1 MSDAPEIQK
10 GLLRHSIFMFVATQ
24 AANIANLLFQMVTGR
39 RLPTEEYGVLAAML
53 SIYLVMSTPMDA
65 LRTAMAHFTT
75 RAMRT
80 GDTGM
85 IRWIVKSWCWKLL
98 ALTTG
103 LVAVGYF
110 GQDFAAEFFQLNSGL
125 PFLFVCCLIAGT
137 FFLLLFSG
145 VFQGM
150 QNFYWM
156 SASMH
161 TWTFFR
167 LGLVLFF
174 LAFAPTAIS
183 GLVAHGLATLL
194 GIMLSLVGL
203 QVLTRNGVSACPAT
217 GIGGFFVRSLL
228 MLGSYAV
235 LMNADL
241 IFVKHYFSPEQA
253 GEFARAA
260 TIGRSVIFLPMPI
273 ALVMFPKV
281 ITSGPSTR
289 DSRITLLKAL
299 GLVALLI
306 GSAVAVTVAMPWL
319 PLWIIYGIRDPD
331 AEMVNLL
338 ILVVGAMAP
347 LSLTFLLMNYEIA
360 QHRFSMTALLMI
372 CAVCYITGVVL
383 WNDTVLHVVY
393 VLAAVSTVSAVGFS
407 ASIVWRAGRRRQ
419 TEQQPD
425 PIESGD

>member
-1 MSDAPEIQK
+1 MSDEPDIQK

-24 AANIANLLFQMVTGR
+24 AANVANLVFQMVTGR
-39 RLPTEEYGVLAAML
+39 QLPTEEYGVLAAML

-80 GDTGM
+80 GDTGV
-85 IRWIVKSWCWKLL
+85 IRWIVKSWSWKLL
-98 ALTTG
+98 VLAG
-103 LVAVGYF
+103 VLVGVGYF
-110 GQDFAAEFFQLNSGL
+110 GQDFAADFFQLNSGL
-125 PFLFVCCLIAGT
+125 PFLFVCCLISGT
-137 FFLLLFSG
+137 FLLLLYSG

-161 TWTFFR
+161 VWTFLR
-167 LGLVLFF
+167 LGLVIIFMT
-174 LAFAPTAIS
+174 FAPTAIS
-183 GLVAHGLATLL
+183 GLAAHGLATLL
-194 GIMLSLVGL
+194 GILLSLVGL
-203 QVLTRNGVSACPAT
+203 HILTRNNSATRPPS
-217 GIGGFFVRSLL
+217 GIGVFFIRSLF

-241 IFVKHYFSPEQA
+241 IFVKHYFTPEEA
-253 GEFARAA
+253 GVFARAA

-299 GLVALLI
+299 GLVVLLI
-306 GSAVAVTVAMPWL
+306 GSAVGVTIAAPWL
-319 PLWIIYGIRDPD
+319 PLWIIYGIRNPD

-338 ILVVGAMAP
+338 IMVVCAMAP

-383 WNDTVLHVVY
+383 WNDTMLHVVY
-393 VLAAVSTVSAVGFS
+393 VLAAVSVVSAVGFS
-407 ASIVWRAGRRRQ
+407 ASIIWRAGKRHHA
-419 TEQQPD
+419 EQHKD
-425 PIESGD
+425 FT

>member
-1 MSDAPEIQK
+1 MSDKPEIQK

-24 AANIANLLFQMVTGR
+24 AANVANLLFQVVTGR
-39 RLPTEEYGVLAAML
+39 HLPTEEYGVLAAML

-80 GDTGM
+80 GDTGV

-98 ALTTG
+98 ILTG
-103 LVAVGYF
+103 ILVGIGYF
-110 GQDFAAEFFQLNSGL
+110 GQTFAAEFFQLESGL
-125 PFLFVCCLIAGT
+125 PFLFVCCLISGT

-161 TWTFFR
+161 VWTFVR
-167 LGLVLFF
+167 LGFVI
-174 LAFAPTAIS
+174 AFMALAPTAIS
-183 GLVAHGLATLL
+183 GLVAHGLATML
-194 GIMLSLVGL
+194 GIFLSLVGL
-203 QVLTRNGVSACPAT
+203 HVLTRTKPLSQPST
-217 GIGGFFVRSLL
+217 GIGGFFIRSLL

-241 IFVKHYFSPEQA
+241 IFVKHYFTPEEA
-253 GEFARAA
+253 GVFARAA

-281 ITSGPSTR
+281 ITTGPSTR

-299 GLVALLI
+299 GMVVLLI
-306 GSAVAVTVAMPWL
+306 GSAVGVTIAAPWL
-319 PLWIIYGIRDPD
+319 PLWIIYGIREPD
-331 AEMVNLL
+331 AEMVRLL
-338 ILVVGAMAP
+338 ILVVCAMAP

-360 QHRFSMTALLMI
+360 QHRFSMTTLLMI
-372 CAVCYITGVVL
+372 CAVCYIAGVVL
-383 WNDTVLHVVY
+383 WNDTMLHVVY
-393 VLAAVSTVSAVGFS
+393 VLAAVSVISALGFS
-407 ASIVWRAGRRRQ
+407 ASILWRAGKRHHADRKDETTR
-419 TEQQPD
+419 PC
-425 PIESGD
+425 